1 MHPFSTPWKQNRKV
15 CWCFQGVEKG
25 CIGNK
30 RVDNAVGMTSRDILN
45 KLIQLKLFIMEHNK
59 NCKVAISQP
68 TRM

>member
-1 MHPFSTPWKQNRKV
+1 MFS
-15 CWCFQGVEKG
+15 GVEKG

-30 RVDNAVGMTSRDILN
+30 LVDNAVGVTSRGILN

-68 TRM
+68 TLM